1 MRDIWCAGHICV
13 SGQERSP
20 TRLMIGKGF
29 TMEIP
34 KDAILE
40 LLNGRGDAAKAQQ
53 AQTELPDNVD
63 TDRDQGLLA
72 KFGINPAD
80 LIGGLGAKF
89 GL

>member
-1 MRDIWCAGHICV
+1 
-13 SGQERSP
+13 
-20 TRLMIGKGF
+20 MIGKDF

-40 LLNGRGDAAKAQQ
+40 LLNGRGDDAKAQQ
-53 AQTELPDNVD
+53 AQAELPDNVD
-63 TDRDQGLLA
+63 TGRDQGLLA

-80 LIGGLGAKF
+80 LIGGLGARF

>member
-1 MRDIWCAGHICV
+1 
-13 SGQERSP
+13 
-20 TRLMIGKGF
+20 
-29 TMEIP
+29 MEIP

-40 LLNGRGDAAKAQQ
+40 LLASRGDDAKAQQ
-53 AQTELPDNVD
+53 AQAELPDNVD

-72 KFGINPAD
+72 KFGINTAD

>member
-1 MRDIWCAGHICV
+1 
-13 SGQERSP
+13 
-20 TRLMIGKGF
+20 
-29 TMEIP
+29 MEIP

-40 LLNGRGDAAKAQQ
+40 LLNGRGDDAKAQQ
-53 AQTELPDNVD
+53 AQADLPDNVD